1 MANRRSCHRIY
12 LDDFDSRRYGQHDR
26 DGRATCCPLFLR
38 NSHVQVLAPRCD
50 ADLDCGGA
58 ALVLLGDE

>member
-1 MANRRSCHRIY
+1 
-12 LDDFDSRRYGQHDR
+12 
-26 DGRATCCPLFLR
+26 
-38 NSHVQVLAPRCD
+38 VQVLAPRCD